1 MRTALYTGDAA
12 LGFYPPDLSE
22 AWASPAPM
30 FQNIPERA
38 TMLAERSPI

>member
-1 MRTALYTGDAA
+1 MRTAIYPGDAA
-12 LGFYPPDLSE
+12 LSFYPPDLSE

-38 TMLAERSPI
+38 AMLTERSAI